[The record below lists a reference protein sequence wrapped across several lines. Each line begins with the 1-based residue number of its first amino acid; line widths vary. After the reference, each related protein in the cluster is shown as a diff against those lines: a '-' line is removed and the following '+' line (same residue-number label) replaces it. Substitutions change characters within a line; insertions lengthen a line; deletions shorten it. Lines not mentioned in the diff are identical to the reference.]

1 MTDAT
6 LQQVVQKITDYL
18 ESRREAMISLLAEL
32 VNLDSPSDDK
42 ALLDACA
49 TRLAA
54 ELAARGCTL
63 ERVPARA
70 AGDHLIGRFGSA
82 ATRPEPR
89 SGGDGAAPCPAGGRV
104 LLLAHYDT
112 VWPAGEARRRPFRR
126 EGRRGF
132 GPGAFDMKG
141 GIVIGLFAL
150 EALAAIPESGMPRPG
165 VTFLLTSDEEVGSTT
180 SRPLIERLAR
190 EHAAV
195 LVLEPAAGGRLK
207 IARKGVGDFVLRVR
221 GREAHAGNDPERG
234 VSAVEELARQVLRL
248 HALTDPG
255 RGTTVNVGVIRG
267 GLRPNVIAGAAE
279 AQIDVR
285 VSSQAE
291 AARILELFR
300 SWQPVLPG
308 ARVTIEGDFNRP
320 PMEPTPANLALL
332 ERARAVGR
340 LLGLELAGASVG
352 GASDGNFTSALGVPT
367 LDGLG
372 ATGDGAHAPDEHVLL
387 DELPVRAALLAGLLA
402 DLAAR
407 PPGPT
412 SA

>member
-1 MTDAT
+1 MTDDV
-6 LQQVVQKITDYL
+6 LNGIRDYL
-18 ESRREAMISLLAEL
+18 ASRRDAMVDLLAEL
-32 VNLDSPSDDK
+32 VNLDSPSTDK

-49 TRLAA
+49 TRLGA
-54 ELAARGCTL
+54 ELAARGCAV
-63 ERVPARA
+63 ERVPVPT
-70 AGDHLIGRFGSA
+70 AGDHLIARFGGGG
-82 ATRPEPR
+82 PETGR
-89 SGGDGAAPCPAGGRV
+89 DRAGNGGAGSHPGGRRV

-126 EGRRGF
+126 EGRCGY
-132 GPGAFDMKG
+132 GPGVFDMKG

-150 EALAAIPESGMPRPG
+150 EALAATAERGTPLPG

-190 EHAAV
+190 EHGAV

-267 GLRPNVIAGAAE
+267 GLRPNVVAGTAE
-279 AQIDVR
+279 AEIDVR

-291 AARILELFR
+291 AERILALFR

-308 ARVTIEGDFNRP
+308 ARVVIEGGFNRP
-320 PMEPTPANLALL
+320 PMEPTPGNVALL
-332 ERARAVGR
+332 DRAREVGR
-340 LLGLELAGASVG
+340 RLGLELEGATVG
-352 GASDGNFTSALGVPT
+352 GASDGNFTSALGIPT

-372 ATGDGAHAPDEHVLL
+372 ATGDGAHAEDEHVLL
-387 DELPVRAALLAGLLA
+387 DELPVRAALLAGLLF

-407 PPGPT
+407 PPEPRP
-412 SA
+412 A